1 MAGKKLLVADDSLT
15 IQKVIRLA
23 LSNEGYEIQAVS
35 DGNDAIQQ
43 ISLFRPDAV
52 LIDVS
57 LPGKT
62 AFEVKRA
69 INEHV
74 DLEEV
79 RFILMSSAFEKVDE
93 PQADEVQFHG
103 RLTKPFDPA
112 HLRQVLTETLDQ
124 VAARRREPTAMI
136 QRPASE
142 PPSAPTDEDEDEDG
156 DSRRPP
162 ISFMPP
168 SSLRSGS
175 DTSNFAVAPPPPI
188 DDWLNQP
195 LTSNEPI
202 VAPPPMPD
210 SGDHQQLWDHEP
222 TLSLEVSQHRAQ
234 QLNAAAIA
242 AGAPAAPPSALPRH
256 PGALP
261 GEGTGSITRTPPP
274 PAAASS
280 DSSHGGEPDADI
292 RHLTESTIRMS
303 GLDDFQWS
311 VNEPSL
317 KPPSGLLDSS
327 GANFRIDEAPGPSLS
342 SPGMGVGSI
351 PPFRPENIPI
361 ADVRV
366 ASEPDEVEA
375 PSLSGLPAPPEEM
388 QSAASPSDF
397 YRDPSDSTKRVT
409 RPLPFTPPTAEPASH
424 PAAASPFA
432 GFAPPPPAGATH
444 AAPEAS
450 VVGIASEQIEEL
462 LRKEL
467 QKLLPDLAER
477 IIKQEIHRMLSEKP

>member
-57 LPGKT
+57 LPGKS

-69 INEHV
+69 INEHA

-93 PQADEVQFHG
+93 PQVEEVRFHG

-112 HLRQVLTETLDQ
+112 HLRQILSDTLEQ
-124 VAARRREPTAMI
+124 VAAKRREPTSLL
-136 QRPASE
+136 QRPAPE
-142 PPSAPTDEDEDEDG
+142 PDLS
-156 DSRRPP
+156 
-162 ISFMPP
+162 
-168 SSLRSGS
+168 
-175 DTSNFAVAPPPPI
+175 VAPPPI
-188 DDWLNQP
+188 QIETTVSDDWLKP
-195 LTSNEPI
+195 VVPDEPI
-202 VAPPPMPD
+202 VTQAPP
-210 SGDHQQLWDHEP
+210 SEEVNQLWDHEP
-222 TLSLEVSQHRAQ
+222 TLALEPTLQPPPPSPSASPAFRAPPPP
-234 QLNAAAIA
+234 
-242 AGAPAAPPSALPRH
+242 APAAPVSLEKAP
-256 PGALP
+256 
-261 GEGTGSITRTPPP
+261 
-274 PAAASS
+274 
-280 DSSHGGEPDADI
+280 HGGERDADI

-317 KPPSGLLDSS
+317 KPPSNLTDAGGSSFQIEAAPEVPLDVPPFHPELTRPDLVRPDFIPEI
-327 GANFRIDEAPGPSLS
+327 ANVSEAAPEPEFDALSLS
-342 SPGMGVGSI
+342 
-351 PPFRPENIPI
+351 N
-361 ADVRV
+361 
-366 ASEPDEVEA
+366 
-375 PSLSGLPAPPEEM
+375 LPAPSIEV

-397 YRDPSDSTKRVT
+397 YRDPTDLPKKIARP
-409 RPLPFTPPTAEPASH
+409 PLPFTPPP
-424 PAAASPFA
+424 
-432 GFAPPPPAGATH
+432 APPGISSMQ
-444 AAPEAS
+444 EAS
-450 VVGIASEQIEEL
+450 VVGISSDQVEEL

-477 IIKQEIHRMLSEKP
+477 IIKQEIHRMLSEPTT